1 MNVCKM
7 LACDI
12 NEGILKN
19 KRYIVAPL
27 LAILE
32 CLYAHINI
40 SSLKSYRDV
49 TQTSS
54 IIELIAEIFHGC
66 DPIAQNTN
74 PDIKIAIPYLWFAIF
89 VFAVFISFDY
99 MHNDLTQFG
108 IQILSRSKKRIEW
121 WFSKCL
127 WCILSSVWFYF
138 LFFITIVLFGVVNE
152 YSIMPSE
159 DPEVL
164 NIIADQSVMYSFVG
178 IAVTSCTVHLKLL
191 FLPLLVI
198 ITLNVI
204 QMFLTL
210 FIKPMHA
217 YLLIVGLLTVG
228 ILTDVPIAVSRLSMV
243 TFSRIFYEN
252 GYNEEIGLIICF
264 ILIVSLIVGGGLL
277 FKRYDILPDRE

>member
-7 LACDI
+7 LVCDI

-19 KRYIVAPL
+19 KRYVIVPF
-27 LAILE
+27 LAFLE
-32 CLYAHINI
+32 CLYANINI
-40 SSLKSYRDV
+40 CALKSYREV
-49 TQTSS
+49 TQNSN

-108 IQILSRSKKRIEW
+108 IQILSRSKKRADW

-127 WCILSSVWFYF
+127 WSVLSSIWFYF
-138 LFFITIVLFGVVNE
+138 LFFLTIILFGAANE
-152 YSIMPSE
+152 YSIIPSSN
-159 DPEVL
+159 PESL
-164 NIIADQSVMYSFVG
+164 NIIADQSIMYSFIG
-178 IAVTSCTVHLKLL
+178 ITKASGIVHLKLFL
-191 FLPLLVI
+191 LPLLVI
-198 ITLNVI
+198 ITLNMI

-217 YLLIVGLLTVG
+217 YLIIVGLLTVG
-228 ILTDVPIAVSRLSMV
+228 ILTDMPIAISRLSMV
-243 TFSRIFYEN
+243 TFSKIFYEN
-252 GYNEEIGLIICF
+252 GYNEETGLIICCIF
-264 ILIVSLIVGGGLL
+264 IISTIIGGSLL